1 MICPSK
7 RKGFMQKILVAL
19 LALVFAI
26 PVAFADAPHASLT
39 YVRKAHHR
47 VQRHHAHKA
56 AKHKAHRRYRTV

>member
-1 MICPSK
+1 MK
-7 RKGFMQKILVAL
+7 KILVAL

-56 AKHKAHRRYRTV
+56 AKHKTHRRYRTV